1 LICRIATFLC
11 YGSIASEGVDEM
23 ANARDPKV
31 TPEDVAKIIEQAS
44 KEPGIN
50 DMMALLQLSAEIT
63 QIEQINRSMMVQPLV
78 AQASSTAG
86 WVR

>member
-1 LICRIATFLC
+1 
-11 YGSIASEGVDEM
+11 M
-23 ANARDPKV
+23 ANATVPKV
-31 TPEDVAKIIEQAS
+31 TPEEVGKIIEQAC

-50 DMMALLQLSAEIT
+50 DMIAVLQLSGEIAE
-63 QIEQINRSMMVQPLV
+63 IEQISRSLTVQPII

>member
-1 LICRIATFLC
+1 
-11 YGSIASEGVDEM
+11 M